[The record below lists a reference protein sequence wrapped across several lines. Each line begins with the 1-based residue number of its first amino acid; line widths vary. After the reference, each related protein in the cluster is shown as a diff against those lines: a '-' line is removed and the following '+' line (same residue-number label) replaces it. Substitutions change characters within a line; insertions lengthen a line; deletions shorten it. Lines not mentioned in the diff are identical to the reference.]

1 MVAKIV
7 RYDGLKLVDARSF
20 DSEDSYR
27 TALDECINSGWEFC
41 GGSDEDGT
49 HLTILRRCIC

>member
-1 MVAKIV
+1 MRNPDKPWPM
-7 RYDGLKLVDARSF
+7 G